1 MIRSANLVNAR
12 SSPTLFIVFLVKLA
26 RPYQWSKNLLIFVPL
41 VVAHQ
46 WTMPA
51 LMPRLF
57 LGFFALCAVCSAG
70 YIVNDLR
77 DRDSDRAHPT
87 KRFRPIAARAVSPL
101 TAGILA
107 LGLAFFGYV
116 TAFILST
123 DFFAYLTV
131 YGVITI
137 VYSFWLKRV
146 VLADCLVLSGL
157 YVLRILA
164 GSALVNVPVSFW
176 LLTFALFFLTSLAFS
191 KRYSEIVARSG
202 SSLDS
207 ALAGRGYSVG
217 DGPLVLA
224 LGVAAGFVSLLVLA
238 LYLQADVVR
247 ILYERPERLWFALPL
262 MAYWIARLWLTAHR
276 GRLAEDPVL
285 FALRDKGSLATGVL
299 ILVVFVMSMSV
310 APF

>member
-1 MIRSANLVNAR
+1 MLSDLI
-12 SSPTLFIVFLVKLA
+12 
-26 RPYQWSKNLLIFVPL
+26 RPYQWAKNLLLFVPIL
-41 VVAHQ
+41 AAHQ
-46 WTMPA
+46 QVS
-51 LMPRLF
+51 LEV
-57 LGFFALCAVCSAG
+57 LGQLSSAFFAISFIASAG

-77 DRDSDRAHPT
+77 DCASDRAHPT
-87 KRFRPIAARAVSPL
+87 KRFRPIAAGEISPMAAGTLALFLAIVGYTTAFAVS
-101 TAGILA
+101 A
-107 LGLAFFGYV
+107 Y
-116 TAFILST
+116 
-123 DFFAYLTV
+123 FFAYLIV
-131 YGVITI
+131 YGIVTV

-164 GSALVNVPVSFW
+164 GAAVVEVPVSFW
-176 LLTFALFFLTSLAFS
+176 LLTFALFFFTSLAFS
-191 KRYSEIVARSG
+191 KRYSEIVARAG
-202 SSLDS
+202 SSADG
-207 ALAGRGYSVG
+207 ALAGRGYAVG

-247 ILYERPERLWFALPL
+247 VLYEHPERLWFALPL

-299 ILVVFVMSMSV
+299 VLVVFVMSLSV